1 MARSM
6 TGFGK
11 ATLTECEL
19 NVSLEIRSVNNRNR
33 DIRIRLAP
41 NLNFLEIPLRKM
53 LEKEISRGYIELAVS
68 LDDLAAE
75 PVLKLDR
82 NKAQVYL
89 RLYQEIEELTG
100 EKLESKADLLVRNK
114 EVISQEAED
123 IDQDRYLQ
131 VIGKGLELALA
142 EFNRARDL
150 EGQNLSKDLKDRLI
164 GMAEQVDQIASLAK
178 KVPDY
183 QKGKLLER
191 LGQLLDEDLTEYY
204 DGQRQAAELAIFADR
219 ADITEEITRLKSHL
233 DQFDHVL
240 DQNTSIG
247 KNLDFIVQEMLRE
260 ANTIASK
267 ANFLAITQL
276 VVGLKTD
283 IEKLREQVQNIE

>member
-11 ATLTECEL
+11 AALADQEL
-19 NVSLEIRSVNNRNR
+19 NVNVEIRSVNNRNR
-33 DIRIRLAP
+33 DIRIRLAQK
-41 NLNFLEIPLRKM
+41 LNFLEIPLRKM
-53 LEKEISRGYIELAVS
+53 LEEEVARGYVELTVS

-75 PVLKLDR
+75 PVLRLDHNMAR
-82 NKAQVYL
+82 AYL
-89 RLYQEIEELTG
+89 KLYQEIEDLTG
-100 EKLESKADLLVRNK
+100 EKLASKASLLIKNK
-114 EVISQEAED
+114 DVVLQGAE
-123 IDQDRYLQ
+123 IVDQDRYLNVLGQ
-131 VIGKGLELALA
+131 ALQA
-142 EFNRARDL
+142 ALIEYNRARDL
-150 EGQNLSKDLKDRLI
+150 EGKNLSRDLKDRLTL
-164 GMAEQVDQIASLAK
+164 MADQVDQIAALAD
-178 KVPDY
+178 KVPVY
-183 QKGKLLER
+183 QKTKLLER
-191 LGQLLDEDLTEYY
+191 LDQLIDDDLMEYY

-233 DQFDHVL
+233 SQFSQVL
-240 DQNTSIG
+240 DQDGAIG

-283 IEKLREQVQNIE
+283 IEKLREQVQNLE